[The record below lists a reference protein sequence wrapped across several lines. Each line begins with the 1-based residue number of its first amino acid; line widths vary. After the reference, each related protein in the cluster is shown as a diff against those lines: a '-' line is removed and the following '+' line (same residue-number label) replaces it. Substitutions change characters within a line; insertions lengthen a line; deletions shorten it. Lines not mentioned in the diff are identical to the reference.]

1 MGASTDDMINQLQ
14 ASIATPPQP
23 SLFGIQAPPDPAGL
37 RALLAKLQQQKY
49 LSTVGQTGGQYG
61 YLHDAGQSALANVG
75 QQLGSA
81 AGGALAQPPPG
92 AAPAAPSAQQ
102 QMSMAVQQAQKA
114 YQAQIAAGVD
124 ENTARTNATKM
135 LVAAGVPGAADVLQ
149 KAQGTSLEN
158 DFKKAETAK
167 DTSQGKMDDASIA
180 QKDREEK
187 QNTWTTVKET
197 PEYTIQKN
205 ALGEVRSVKVS
216 DKASLPQTPEE
227 SANADNIAKKI
238 ASYDLQMSDAVGRGN
253 VQQRQDMLGRVLKV
267 NPDFDVKNFKQSQD
281 SLKAY
286 GPSGVQGQL
295 VLKTQNAMNHLT
307 ALDQWGRALKNG
319 DMKAAQT
326 AANFFKGEFNDPS
339 LSTYDTVAPIVANE
353 VSGAIVKGGGGVQ
366 ERLARVKDFS
376 DLKNDEARSGAING
390 VRSLLGAQYKNN
402 QNLYEKT
409 TLRKDFADRF
419 PIEGGFPAPP
429 GTGSA
434 PASKGWGKASVV
446 GQ

>member
-23 SLFGIQAPPDPAGL
+23 SLFGVQAPPDVAGL

-114 YQAQIAAGVD
+114 YQSQIAAGVD

-135 LVAAGVPGAADVLQ
+135 LIAAGVPGAADVLQ
-149 KAQGTSLEN
+149 KTQSTGLEN

-167 DTSQGKMDDASIA
+167 DVSQGNMDDASIA
-180 QKDREEK
+180 QKKREAD
-187 QNTWTTVKET
+187 QNTWTTIKET

-216 DKASLPQTPEE
+216 DRASLPDTPEQI
-227 SANADNIAKKI
+227 ANKTILGKKVGDYDLDI
-238 ASYDLQMSDAVGRGN
+238 ASVVGRGSPKE
-253 VQQRQDMLGRVLKV
+253 RQDFLANYVYPH
-267 NPDFDVKNFKQSQD
+267 NQDYDIKNFKQSQD

-326 AANFFKGEFNDPS
+326 AENFFKGEFNDPS

-376 DLKNDEARSGAING
+376 DLKNDAARSGAING

-409 TLRKDFADRF
+409 TLRKDFGDRF
-419 PIEGGFPAPP
+419 PIEGGFPPPP
-429 GTGSA
+429 GTGGG
-434 PASKGWGKASVV
+434 ASSGWGPAKVV
-446 GQ
+446 GK